1 MGADSTVLYV
11 PLTGCCW
18 AEQPLRLWTADVCL
32 HYFQGASQQGHAH
45 QESHDSR
52 VTQTCD
58 STDLRPFTLADDED
72 EHPPSA
78 HTVQS

>member
-1 MGADSTVLYV
+1 MCPSQGAAG
-11 PLTGCCW
+11 LTSHSGYGQQTY
-18 AEQPLRLWTADVCL
+18 ASITS
-32 HYFQGASQQGHAH
+32 QGASQQGHAH